1 MLRHIQNSINK
12 RTEPWRNLR
21 LFIFIVERDVYMQHM
36 NIKCCH
42 CGDYTP
48 FITEEN
54 IEVIPQVNLTRTD
67 MDSLGDIAEALRECG
82 CLGACDFLRR
92 VQSEV
97 TKIVEYQEER

>member
-1 MLRHIQNSINK
+1 
-12 RTEPWRNLR
+12 
-21 LFIFIVERDVYMQHM
+21 MQHM
-36 NIKCCH
+36 NVKCSH
-42 CGDYTP
+42 CGEYMP

-67 MDSLGDIAEALRECG
+67 MDILGDIAEALAECG
-82 CLGACDFLRR
+82 CLGTCDFLRR

>member
-1 MLRHIQNSINK
+1 MQ
-12 RTEPWRNLR
+12 RT
-21 LFIFIVERDVYMQHM
+21 

-48 FITEEN
+48 FITEGN

-67 MDSLGDIAEALRECG
+67 MDSLGDIAEALVECG
-82 CLGACDFLRR
+82 CLGACNFLRR

-97 TKIVEYQEER
+97 TKIVEYQEE

>member
-1 MLRHIQNSINK
+1 
-12 RTEPWRNLR
+12 
-21 LFIFIVERDVYMQHM
+21 MQSK

-67 MDSLGDIAEALRECG
+67 MNILGDIAEALAECG
-82 CLGACDFLRR
+82 CLGACDFLCR
-92 VQSEV
+92 VQSEA

>member
-1 MLRHIQNSINK
+1 MEKIK
-12 RTEPWRNLR
+12 GEEPWRNLR
-21 LFIFIVERDVYMQHM
+21 LFIFIIEGDACMQRM

-67 MDSLGDIAEALRECG
+67 MDILGDIAEELAECG
-82 CLGACDFLRR
+82 CFLAYDFLRR

>member
-1 MLRHIQNSINK
+1 
-12 RTEPWRNLR
+12 
-21 LFIFIVERDVYMQHM
+21 MQRM

-42 CGDYTP
+42 CGDYTQ

-67 MDSLGDIAEALRECG
+67 MDSLGDIAEALREC
-82 CLGACDFLRR
+82 DFLRR

>member
-1 MLRHIQNSINK
+1 
-12 RTEPWRNLR
+12 
-21 LFIFIVERDVYMQHM
+21 MQHM

-67 MDSLGDIAEALRECG
+67 MDILDHIAEALAECG
-82 CLGACDFLRR
+82 YLGMCGFLRR

>member
-1 MLRHIQNSINK
+1 MEKIK
-12 RTEPWRNLR
+12 GEEPWRNLR
-21 LFIFIVERDVYMQHM
+21 LFIFIIEGDACMQRM

-54 IEVIPQVNLTRTD
+54 IEVIPQVNLTITD
-67 MDSLGDIAEALRECG
+67 MDILGDIAEELAECG
-82 CLGACDFLRR
+82 CFLAYDFLRR

>member
-1 MLRHIQNSINK
+1 
-12 RTEPWRNLR
+12 
-21 LFIFIVERDVYMQHM
+21 MQRI

-48 FITEEN
+48 FIAEEN

-67 MDSLGDIAEALRECG
+67 MDILGDIVEALAECG
-82 CLGACDFLRR
+82 FFCTCDFLRR
-92 VQSEV
+92 VQSEA

>member
-1 MLRHIQNSINK
+1 M
-12 RTEPWRNLR
+12 EPWRNLR
-21 LFIFIVERDVYMQHM
+21 LFIFIIEGDACMQRM

-42 CGDYTP
+42 CGDFTP

-67 MDSLGDIAEALRECG
+67 MDILDHIAEALAECG
-82 CLGACDFLRR
+82 YLDMCGFLRR
-92 VQSEV
+92 VHGEV

>member
-1 MLRHIQNSINK
+1 
-12 RTEPWRNLR
+12 
-21 LFIFIVERDVYMQHM
+21 MQRM

-42 CGDYTP
+42 CGDFTP

-67 MDSLGDIAEALRECG
+67 MDILDHIAEALAECG
-82 CLGACDFLRR
+82 YLDMCGFLRR

>member
-1 MLRHIQNSINK
+1 
-12 RTEPWRNLR
+12 
-21 LFIFIVERDVYMQHM
+21 MQRI

-67 MDSLGDIAEALRECG
+67 MDILDYIAEALAKCD
-82 CLGACDFLRR
+82 CLCTCNFLRR

-97 TKIVEYQEER
+97 TKIVEYQEEQSAK

>member
-1 MLRHIQNSINK
+1 
-12 RTEPWRNLR
+12 
-21 LFIFIVERDVYMQHM
+21 MQRM

-67 MDSLGDIAEALRECG
+67 MDGLGDIAEAL
-82 CLGACDFLRR
+82 A
-92 VQSEV
+92 
-97 TKIVEYQEER
+97 

>member
-1 MLRHIQNSINK
+1 MQ
-12 RTEPWRNLR
+12 RT
-21 LFIFIVERDVYMQHM
+21 

-67 MDSLGDIAEALRECG
+67 MDILGDIAEELAECG
-82 CLGACDFLRR
+82 CFLTPGSERSNQNCR
-92 VQSEV
+92 VPGGTV
-97 TKIVEYQEER
+97 NAK

>member
-1 MLRHIQNSINK
+1 
-12 RTEPWRNLR
+12 
-21 LFIFIVERDVYMQHM
+21 MQRM

-67 MDSLGDIAEALRECG
+67 MDILDHIAEALAICD
-82 CLGACDFLRR
+82 CLCTCNFLRR
-92 VQSEV
+92 VQSEA

>member
-1 MLRHIQNSINK
+1 
-12 RTEPWRNLR
+12 
-21 LFIFIVERDVYMQHM
+21 MQREY
-36 NIKCCH
+36 IKCCH

-67 MDSLGDIAEALRECG
+67 MNGLGDIAEALAECG
-82 CLGACDFLRR
+82 CLGACDFLCR

-97 TKIVEYQEER
+97 TKIIEYQEE

>member
-1 MLRHIQNSINK
+1 
-12 RTEPWRNLR
+12 
-21 LFIFIVERDVYMQHM
+21 MQRM

-42 CGDYTP
+42 CGYYTP

-67 MDSLGDIAEALRECG
+67 MDCLGDIAEALRECG
-82 CLGACDFLRR
+82 CLGTCDFLRR

>member
-1 MLRHIQNSINK
+1 
-12 RTEPWRNLR
+12 
-21 LFIFIVERDVYMQHM
+21 MQRM

-67 MDSLGDIAEALRECG
+67 MDCLGDIAEALDVYKRQRSRSPMRP
-82 CLGACDFLRR
+82 RR
-92 VQSEV
+92 SLHTAWILQRN
-97 TKIVEYQEER
+97 TATR

>member
-1 MLRHIQNSINK
+1 
-12 RTEPWRNLR
+12 
-21 LFIFIVERDVYMQHM
+21 MQRM
-36 NIKCCH
+36 NIKCYH

-54 IEVIPQVNLTRTD
+54 IEVIPKVNLTRTD
-67 MDSLGDIAEALRECG
+67 MDSLGNIAEALGECG
-82 CLGACDFLRR
+82 CSVACDFLRQ

>member
-1 MLRHIQNSINK
+1 
-12 RTEPWRNLR
+12 
-21 LFIFIVERDVYMQHM
+21 MQRM

-48 FITEEN
+48 FIAEEN

-67 MDSLGDIAEALRECG
+67 MDILCDIAEELAECG
-82 CLGACDFLRR
+82 CFLAYDFLRR

-97 TKIVEYQEER
+97 TKIVEYQEEW

>member
-1 MLRHIQNSINK
+1 
-12 RTEPWRNLR
+12 
-21 LFIFIVERDVYMQHM
+21 MQRM

-42 CGDYTP
+42 CGDYTS

-67 MDSLGDIAEALRECG
+67 MDSLGDIAKALRECG
-82 CLGACDFLRR
+82 CLDTCDFLRR